1 MHAQLFDT
9 HSVEWGG
16 VPNRDRPVMVELAG
30 NLGLD
35 TMAFEACLN
44 DEEVA
49 AAVQQEIANAERIGV
64 RSTPHFFINGQSL
77 IGAMPYA
84 SFQRAI
90 ERAKAAAEE

>member
-9 HSVEWGG
+9 YSVEWGG
-16 VPNRDRPVMVELAG
+16 VPNRDRPVMIELAG

-35 TMAFEACLN
+35 TTTFEDCLN
-44 DEEVA
+44 NEQVVTAVREEVA
-49 AAVQQEIANAERIGV
+49 NATWIGV

-77 IGAMPYA
+77 IGAAPYD

-90 ERAKAAAEE
+90 EQAKEAEE